1 MRRMGYSKEELYALA
16 EEAKEK
22 AIELAFKTPGVRIDR
37 REYLEATF
45 AAVVEPEVVSK
56 VLATSPTEAG
66 ISQKVLN
73 RLANESIKYE
83 TYKVSL
89 LSFACGTAGL
99 PGLVPDLAQYYAHC
113 FRIIQKLGYLYG
125 YPEMISKD
133 AISDAEKNQI
143 LIFLGIMFGVREAND
158 FVMKFAVNFSEKIVK
173 DIGKKA
179 LTKTAWYPV
188 LKEVL
193 KQIGVKMT
201 KKVLEGFVSKT
212 VPIVGGGL
220 SAAITYKGFGTGAK
234 RMHKFFQENPRR
246 QFCSE
251 DE

>member
-1 MRRMGYSKEELYALA
+1 MGYSKEELYALA

-37 REYLEATF
+37 QEYLEATF

-56 VLATSPTEAG
+56 VLATSPVEAG

-73 RLANESIKYE
+73 RLANEAIKYE

-89 LSFACGTAGL
+89 LSVGCGLGGWLGIA
-99 PGLVPDLAQYYAHC
+99 PDLAQYYVHC
-113 FRIIQKLGYLYG
+113 FRLIQKLGYLYG
-125 YPEMISKD
+125 YPEMISED
-133 AISDAEKNQI
+133 SISDAEKTQI
-143 LIFLGIMFGVREAND
+143 LIFMGIMFGVKGANEAAI
-158 FVMKFAVNFSEKIVK
+158 KFTATFATKLAK
-173 DIGKKA
+173 DISKAA
-179 LTKTAWYPV
+179 LTKTSWYPI

-193 KQIGVKMT
+193 QQVGVKMT
-201 KKVLEGFVSKT
+201 KKALQGFVSKYA
-212 VPIVGGGL
+212 PIVGGGI
-220 SAAITYKGFGTGAK
+220 SGVITYKGYSTGAK